1 MFSGGFSGG
10 FWMYCCYMWGGMG
23 GGGGAKRVKGTAYNQ
38 EKHFIKA
45 VHVKSSLE
53 SK

>member
-10 FWMYCCYMWGGMG
+10 FWMYCCYMWGGW